1 MDILYRTFDRAG
13 ALYNQL
19 FGNWM
24 HIHSV
29 VHIIL
34 LIFAA
39 LLIIFIAA
47 QITKLIIV
55 PILLMFY
62 YHVIFRIW
70 NYFMVETPQE
80 WLYIR
85 NHSNDS
91 LQHSKRYLKL
101 TDKVKRNRTTLDHT
115 KYRGMIYR
123 SRPFAAGFMA
133 VFGLVAIL
141 WVVSFGLYRHDAL
154 PVMLANVDE
163 IQPTTEPETQPEPQT
178 EPQELDYEPGET
190 APPWLGT
197 REWNPDE
204 NIVLYLNETG
214 QQGTRLRSGPGIA
227 SYNVIELLWDND
239 RLVYLHSYFPDTE
252 TPGLYWLRV
261 LSPSGTEGYVSS
273 EDIGVE

>member
-1 MDILYRTFDRAG
+1 MDILYETFDRAG
-13 ALYNQL
+13 ELYNQW
-19 FGNWM
+19 FGNWL

-29 VHIIL
+29 VRIIL
-34 LIFAA
+34 LILGA
-39 LLIIFIAA
+39 LLVVFVAA
-47 QITKLIIV
+47 QIIKLIIV

-80 WLYIR
+80 LMYIR

-91 LQHSKRYLKL
+91 LQHNKRYLKL
-101 TDKVKRNRTTLDHT
+101 CDKVKRNRTKLEHT

-123 SRPFAAGFMA
+123 ARRYAAGFMA
-133 VFGLVAIL
+133 VFGFIAIV
-141 WVVSFGLYRHDAL
+141 WVVSFGLYRQEVL
-154 PVMLANVDE
+154 PAMVTNVAE
-163 IQPTTEPETQPEPQT
+163 TPPVTEPEAEPQT
-178 EPQELDYEPGET
+178 QPQETEYEQAEA
-190 APPWLGT
+190 APHWLGT

-204 NIVLYLNETG
+204 SLVLYLNETG

-227 SYNVIELLWDND
+227 NYSVIELLWDND
-239 RLVYLHSYFPDTE
+239 RLVYLHSYYPDEE

-273 EDIGVE
+273 KDIGVE